1 MATKDTKQ
9 QSEKIPGEIHRVFAR
24 NATEETYLQIRAE
37 RVGTTF
43 QQDLFTYRVADVI
56 RDDLKR
62 VILVGQLAS
71 I

>member
-1 MATKDTKQ
+1 MAKYTVP
-9 QSEKIPGEIHRVFAR
+9 SGEKIPGTIQRVFAR
-24 NATEETYLQIRAE
+24 NATEEVYQQMRSN

-43 QQDLFTYRVADVI
+43 QHGLFTYRVTNVI
-56 RDDLKR
+56 YDDLKR